1 MFSIILVMGMGACS
15 LDANDGTALGAAVGP
30 TTIEG
35 ASRETVT
42 PKLETQTDPKIET
55 PKPEI
60 QTAEKIETPKPET
73 STAPE
78 IEHPQSKIPT
88 VPETET
94 SKAETPTVP
103 KTEVSQP
110 EAGKTLAT
118 QQPAPE
124 KNGGEYSD
132 TGDISVGDPIIGIV
146 DKFTDN
152 VIVIKDA
159 GDPDLV
165 YYFST
170 QNAQVAEGGSPI
182 AAGDR
187 VAIFYR
193 GVMGDEGH
201 PGEAVKIM
209 PESMMYQ

>member
-1 MFSIILVMGMGACS
+1 MKIRNSREKLVVFMFSIILVMGMGACS
-15 LDANDGTALGAAVGP
+15 LDTNGGTALGAAVGS

-35 ASRETVT
+35 ASRET
-42 PKLETQTDPKIET
+42 ETL
-55 PKPEI
+55 KPEI

-88 VPETET
+88 VPEAET

-201 PGEAVKIM
+201 PGEAVKVM
-209 PESMMYQ
+209 LESMMYQ